1 MPTPNPTTPLGPF
14 RGINNVE
21 DELSLAYVVGE
32 NSPAYLREA
41 VNVDLTR
48 DGWIRSRVGQA
59 KKLTLTDAHSLIHL
73 NSGTFFVDNGGLYQY
88 HPDNTTSLIRSG
100 LDNGLMSYESLVGGD
115 VFYCNGV
122 NRGRIINGEHKFWGL
137 VPPAPS
143 QLTQTTGNLPAG
155 EYMVALTWEVD
166 GVESGTRH
174 AATITLTETAG
185 IEISQILPNPY
196 AEYINIYLTNTNG
209 KDLYWAKRIE
219 VAATATVV
227 DLAQSTDVLDSMH
240 FYPPP
245 QGARIVR
252 LFKGRLLV
260 VAGNALYWSQPLAP
274 HWFDLAQ
281 DVQLFAEEPRLVE
294 VVDNGFY
301 LAEGERTWWVAGD
314 DPSTWQPTL
323 VDNTPVCSGRALRIP
338 GRKIPALET
347 TAMVVV
353 WVTASGP
360 VVGLPG
366 GLVAHLTD
374 RTLAINPNQNA
385 TLSYREENGLSQILM
400 NLKNK
405 TASSGFGATDRATC
419 TITKANLASN

>member
-1 MPTPNPTTPLGPF
+1 M
-14 RGINNVE
+14 
-21 DELSLAYVVGE
+21 
-32 NSPAYLREA
+32 
-41 VNVDLTR
+41 
-48 DGWIRSRVGQA
+48 
-59 KKLTLTDAHSLIHL
+59 
-73 NSGTFFVDNGGLYQY
+73 
-88 HPDNTTSLIRSG
+88 
-100 LDNGLMSYESLVGGD
+100 
-115 VFYCNGV
+115 
-122 NRGRIINGEHKFWGL
+122 
-137 VPPAPS
+137 
-143 QLTQTTGNLPAG
+143 PAG
-155 EYMVALTWEVD
+155 QYMVALTCEAD
-166 GVESGTRH
+166 GIESGARY
-174 AATITLTETAG
+174 AETITLTETAG
-185 IEISQILPNPY
+185 IAISQITSNIY
-196 AEYINIYLTNTNG
+196 AQYINIYVTSTNG
-209 KDLYWAKRIE
+209 KDLYWAKRIS
-219 VAATATVV
+219 VATTATVA
-227 DLAQSTDVLDSMH
+227 DLPESTDVLDSMH

-260 VAGNALYWSQPLAP
+260 VAGKALYWSQPLAP
-274 HWFDLAQ
+274 HWFDLSK

-294 VVDNGFY
+294 TVADGFY
-301 LAEGERTWWVAGD
+301 LAEGDRTWWVAGD

-323 VDNTPVCSGRALRIP
+323 VDNTPVCSGRALRLP

-400 NLKNK
+400 NLKDK

-419 TITKANLASN
+419 TVTKANLASN